1 MIWAYNFSYTNNSLK
16 PRNNHMKNMEK
27 IDAREIRRK
36 LGLNQQ
42 QFWSQLGV
50 TQSGGSRYES
60 GRNIPTPIA
69 LLVAVWASGKID
81 DSDLAQARRAIG
93 RPAMVMAYEY
103 FK

>member
-1 MIWAYNFSYTNNSLK
+1 MAKQKKLDLGNLVALRKQTGENQETFW
-16 PRNNHMKNMEK
+16 
-27 IDAREIRRK
+27 RR
-36 LGLNQQ
+36 
-42 QFWSQLGV
+42 FGV

-69 LLVAVWASGKID
+69 LLVALWASGKIE

>member
-1 MIWAYNFSYTNNSLK
+1 MAK
-16 PRNNHMKNMEK
+16 QKK
-27 IDAREIRRK
+27 IDLGNLVALRKQAGENQEIFWRR
-36 LGLNQQ
+36 
-42 QFWSQLGV
+42 FGV

>member
-1 MIWAYNFSYTNNSLK
+1 MAKQKKLDLGNLAALRKQTGENQETFW
-16 PRNNHMKNMEK
+16 
-27 IDAREIRRK
+27 RR
-36 LGLNQQ
+36 
-42 QFWSQLGV
+42 FGV

-69 LLVAVWASGKID
+69 LLVALWANGKIE

-93 RPAMVMAYEY
+93 RPALVMAYEY